1 MKPSLLRT
9 YSVSFEDE
17 RDLSEIHEWVGECQ
31 AKSGIRPVTVEEY
44 DIRTEDGRLA
54 PARFEVRIL
63 NWVGTIT
70 CGFITKGE
78 LYRLLHLY
86 IRYVAVG
93 TRRDEINKGR
103 MKEVSR

>member
-17 RDLSEIHEWVGECQ
+17 RGLSEIHAWVGECQ
-31 AKSGIRPVTVEEY
+31 AKSHIRPITVEEY
-44 DIRTEDGRLA
+44 DVRTKDGRLA
-54 PARFEVRIL
+54 SARFQVFIL
-63 NWVGTIT
+63 DWAGSIT
-70 CGFITKGE
+70 YEFITKGE
-78 LYRLLHLY
+78 LYRLLHRY

-103 MKEVSR
+103 MKEV